1 MYNNK
6 YNSYADVL
14 ESYMIAEEGI
24 FSKIKNKMEEKRKE
38 REERIRLFEEEYKKA
53 LPLINKCIKDTLRDA
68 KRKYKNISKDIIGNI
83 NVDDS
88 DCAIDIDI
96 FPTEYYFDDKHN
108 PDSDKYDSTADEC
121 FKFIWKEIENKLNII
136 FKNYTIIKFEIECYE
151 NGTITITVH

>member
-68 KRKYKNISKDIIGNI
+68 KRKYKNVDLNDDYDVYDDDSSINLYLFSDFNQESHQDEEYQNTDKCIAYITKELRFKIDNILKNYKVLKYKIRTSEADYGNI
-83 NVDDS
+83 
-88 DCAIDIDI
+88 
-96 FPTEYYFDDKHN
+96 T
-108 PDSDKYDSTADEC
+108 
-121 FKFIWKEIENKLNII
+121 IEFN
-136 FKNYTIIKFEIECYE
+136 
-151 NGTITITVH
+151 